1 MHLLVQR
8 CLEKWMLV
16 PEFVKGHILISSD
29 IEAEVEKLKISLKP
43 HRVVCFIEE
52 KFLIE
57 HAKAVVSEAYISE
70 SQTKYIILGAL
81 EFNAVSQNSLL
92 KVFEEPPRNIE
103 FIIIT
108 PTKSNLLPTVR
119 SRLPILKGQTSQKHY
134 ECELNL
140 AKLDYAA
147 VFSFLKTNA
156 RVKKNEAKIIVE
168 ALYNRATV
176 VDMLI
181 LSKSQL
187 DNFDKAY
194 RLLELNSRPQSV
206 LALVL
211 MGFIDAG

>member
-1 MHLLVQR
+1 
-8 CLEKWMLV
+8 MLS
-16 PEFVKGHILISSD
+16 PETIKSHILISSE
-29 IEAEVEKLKISLKP
+29 IEAEYERLKSSLKP
-43 HRVVCFIEE
+43 NRVVGFIEE

-57 HAKAVVSEAYISE
+57 HAKAVVAEAYISE

-108 PTKSNLLPTVR
+108 PTKSNILPTVR
-119 SRLPILKGQTSQKHY
+119 SRLPILKGTTFTTEY

-140 AKLDYAA
+140 ASLDYASL
-147 VFSFLKTNA
+147 FEFLKTNA
-156 RVKKNEAKIIVE
+156 RIKKNEAKILVE

-181 LSKSQL
+181 LSRAQL
-187 DNFDKAY
+187 DNFDRAY

-211 MGFIDAG
+211 MGFIDAN